1 MCDKRFMAFTV
12 VLLMIFAGLPAMSMP
27 IDSAGVSSTMVVRKQ
42 LHQIAMDVVDSA
54 HIDMNRQVAVVVEGD
69 GPRMLAENALIEAL
83 QNRHCMAV
91 VIDTTSVSQILYA
104 FVFRTSVKLHPVD
117 DKYSERNT
125 QTVLEARV
133 VKGANRRA
141 QMLGSF
147 YRETN
152 DTAQVYA
159 SPEFPDV
166 QKNEEDSIF
175 QRMMTP
181 FIIIGGAIV
190 IVYLFFTVRS

>member
-1 MCDKRFMAFTV
+1 MAFTV

-133 VKGANRRA
+133 VNGADRRA